1 MLKKTN
7 QVQLF
12 LIIHIYLHTYSY
24 TFFSVSHILH
34 TWLDDR

>member
-12 LIIHIYLHTYSY
+12 LIILIYLHTYFYNLPTVSY
-24 TFFSVSHILH
+24 IAYLA
-34 TWLDDR
+34 

>member
-7 QVQLF
+7 QVQLC

-24 TFFSVSHILH
+24 TFFSVSHILR